1 VTPGPLDRALR
12 QALRF
17 EAADLAANREGR
29 LSPRQT
35 ALLGAGRAAMWLSVG
50 VFAVVMLGSVGMVA
64 FFNRRLDTPGGWSSG
79 VGVATAVAVVMIA
92 IGYVTSRRHISAAGS
107 RQLLIARGPV
117 EVLSA
122 TEQDCRV
129 RIGGTALRLPG
140 VDTVEAFQPGAEYRV
155 YYLAGPVAM
164 ILSGE
169 ALSAGGV
176 SVSADA
182 NSDADADAN
191 EHAVA
196 SSQIGVV
203 RRGHVIVVMLGLL
216 ALGIPVAG
224 VLVGDLPARLR
235 PLAWIGLLM
244 VAIGFA
250 WLAIAWLTSGPRRRI

>member
-1 VTPGPLDRALR
+1 VKPDPLDRALR

-35 ALLGAGRAAMWLSVG
+35 ALLGAGRAGMWLSLG
-50 VFAVVMLGSVGMVA
+50 VFGMVMLGSVGLVA
-64 FFNRRLDTPGGWSSG
+64 FFNRRLDTPGGWHSG
-79 VGVATAVAVVMIA
+79 VGVAAAVAVVVIA
-92 IGYVTSRRHISAAGS
+92 IGYVTSRRHISVAGS
-107 RQLLIARGPV
+107 RQLLVARGPV
-117 EVLSA
+117 EVLSE

-155 YYLAGPVAM
+155 YYLAGPVAT

-176 SVSADA
+176 SAP
-182 NSDADADAN
+182 SDADLGADAT

-196 SSQIGVV
+196 SAQIGVV
-203 RRGHVIVVMLGLL
+203 RRGYVVVVVLGLL

-235 PLAWIGLLM
+235 PLAWIGLLV

-250 WLAIAWLTSGPRRRI
+250 WLAVSWLTTVKGRRRA